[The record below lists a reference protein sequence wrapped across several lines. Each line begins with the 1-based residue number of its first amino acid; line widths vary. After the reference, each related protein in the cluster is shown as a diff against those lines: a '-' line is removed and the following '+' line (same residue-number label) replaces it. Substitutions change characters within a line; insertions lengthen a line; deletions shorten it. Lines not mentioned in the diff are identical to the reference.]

1 MFSALQLIV
10 FYKWV
15 KLLLHRIDKKVYW
28 EEIKTVLSDLI
39 KRKLKGDFAS
49 ALAMC
54 LLFFLDASP
63 TIITTADPNPLILED
78 FSTALVPGLLLEP
91 ADITPVSH
99 PEFILNDRIPPAR
112 STTSLK
118 PILVD
123 AVEFNT
129 LQPETTTTTIID
141 IIPNLLHESSE
152 EAAEEVSLHEHEII
166 EDDDELDQ
174 TTESGATYNCQA
186 LSSHCTYFT

>member
-1 MFSALQLIV
+1 MLVI
-10 FYKWV
+10 
-15 KLLLHRIDKKVYW
+15 
-28 EEIKTVLSDLI
+28 
-39 KRKLKGDFAS
+39 
-49 ALAMC
+49 
-54 LLFFLDASP
+54 FLDASP

-129 LQPETTTTTIID
+129 LQPETTTTIIV